1 MLGGHILR
9 QKTHQ
14 AVIVT
19 LKSGETFRGVLFD
32 KDRHGLELRT
42 AGLVEAR
49 SDAQFVAAD
58 GSLFLRWENVAYC
71 QFP

>member
-1 MLGGHILR
+1 MLGAFILR

-14 AVIVT
+14 AVVVT
-19 LKSGETFRGVLFD
+19 LKSGETFRGVLYTQ
-32 KDRHGLELRT
+32 DRHGLELRP
-42 AGLVEAR
+42 AGIVEAQ
-49 SDAQFVAAD
+49 SDTQFITAD